1 MIKVIFG
8 KKEVLEKNV
17 GSYLFE
23 IFKLEPAF
31 SDHFNISNDSN
42 VSMVDFVNAHYPKS
56 IYLDNLE
63 KVLFPYLKAKK
74 SLTKNVLQYKELIE
88 ELDKTTGI
96 ENLRTDEK
104 AELKSNQEALPNI
117 IIKIKEDGKLL
128 AEMEGKINA
137 HLSAAKKSCEEHSK
151 EFKQKQ
157 IAAIYNILDNLKIP
171 REQFKDKKIDNPL
184 NFTSYH
190 EAMDYIDR
198 QTTVKKENIPIKNLA
213 EAEHNDE
220 IFQQLLV
227 YLALIDC
234 LLPLGIDY
242 GK

>member
-1 MIKVIFG
+1 MIFNKQ
-8 KKEVLEKNV
+8 EVREKNV

-23 IFKLEPAF
+23 IFKLEPSF
-31 SDHFNISNDSN
+31 SDHFNISNDGN
-42 VSMVDFVNAHYPKS
+42 TSMVDFVNAHYPKS
-56 IYLDNLE
+56 IYLANLE
-63 KVLFPYLKAKK
+63 KILFPYLNAKK
-74 SLTKNVLQYKELIE
+74 ALTKSTLQYKELIE
-88 ELDKTTGI
+88 ELEKTKSI
-96 ENLRTDEK
+96 ENLRPDEE
-104 AELKSNQEALPNI
+104 AELKSTQDSLPTI
-117 IIKIKEDGKLL
+117 ITKIKEDGKQLS
-128 AEMEGKINA
+128 AMEDKINA
-137 HLSAAKKSCEEHSK
+137 HLAAAKKSCEEHAQ

-157 IAAIYNILDNLKIP
+157 IASIYNILDNLKIP
-171 REQFKDKKIDNPL
+171 REQFKDKRIDNPL

-234 LLPLGIDY
+234 LLPLGIVY